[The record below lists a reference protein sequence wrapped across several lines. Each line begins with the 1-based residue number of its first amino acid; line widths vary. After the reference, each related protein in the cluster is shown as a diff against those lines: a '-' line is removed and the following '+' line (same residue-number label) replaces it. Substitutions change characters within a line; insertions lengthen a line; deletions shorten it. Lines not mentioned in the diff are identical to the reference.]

1 MIHPR
6 LVLIATALAA
16 TFSLQAV
23 EFNESTLA
31 LLKSPRPADRQRFFA
46 TMPTLSIEDQRLAVA
61 QLREARD
68 YWKQPIAKLVT
79 QATAGQNA
87 WSSFLKSYDEWKT
100 SVTPLLESIR
110 TDYHKDPKKIA
121 ELSKEFEQTEK
132 LRERAR
138 RAAGPAERG
147 EFARLLAA
155 CQTLHEI
162 EKWIDNPSG
171 AKIPQRATLADT
183 LATAVSGVTQDVAN
197 VKALADL
204 NAADQR
210 LAEVNKL
217 NAACRWAKPDQ
228 IRFAAILNEK
238 RAVVSLPPLRLDEKL
253 SQASTD
259 HSLEMV
265 ALKYFAHESPTPENK
280 TFGDRA
286 KKAGFDGFA
295 SGENIFAGSRNPDAA
310 YGGWWASDGHRHIMF
325 MDGVNTLGVGNGGTD
340 HWTMNPGNKSWPMAA
355 M

>member
-6 LVLIATALAA
+6 ILILAA
-16 TFSLQAV
+16 LMVSTFKGAAV
-23 EFNESTLA
+23 EFNEATLA

-46 TMPTLSIEDQRLAVA
+46 AMPTLSIDEQRMAVG

-68 YWKQPIAKLVT
+68 YWRQPIAKQLT
-79 QATAGQNA
+79 QVTAGQNA
-87 WSSFLKSYDEWKT
+87 FSSFLKAYKEWKD
-100 SVTPLLESIR
+100 SVGPLLTNIR
-110 TDYHKDPKKIA
+110 TDYQKDPKKIA
-121 ELSKEFEQTEK
+121 ELSKEFERSER
-132 LRERAR
+132 LRERAL

-147 EFARLLAA
+147 EFAKLLMT

-171 AKIPQRATLADT
+171 AKIAQRATLADT
-183 LATAVSGVTQDVAN
+183 LAGAVSGVPQDVAN
-197 VKALADL
+197 VKAIAEVKAMAQQLADIH
-204 NAADQR
+204 
-210 LAEVNKL
+210 KL

-228 IRFAAILNEK
+228 IRFAALLNE
-238 RAVVSLPPLRLDEKL
+238 RRSVVSLPPLRLDEKL
-253 SQASTD
+253 CDASAN

-265 ALKYFAHESPTPENK
+265 ALKYFAHESPTPEKK

-286 KKAGFDGFA
+286 KLAGFDGFA
-295 SGENIFAGSRNPDAA
+295 SGENIFAGSRSPDAA

-340 HWTMNPGNKSWPMAA
+340 HWTMNPGNKSWPVAA

>member
-1 MIHPR
+1 MTHTR
-6 LVLIATALAA
+6 VALLTAILASTLGVHA
-16 TFSLQAV
+16 A
-23 EFNESTLA
+23 EFNDSTLA
-31 LLKSPRPADRQRFFA
+31 LLKSPRPTDRQRFFA
-46 TMPTLSIEDQRLAVA
+46 MMPSLSIEDQRFAVA

-68 YWKQPIAKLVT
+68 FWRQPIVKQVT
-79 QATAGQNA
+79 QATTGQNA
-87 WSSFLKSYDEWKT
+87 WSSFLKAHNEWKDT
-100 SVTPLLESIR
+100 VTPLLANIR

-121 ELSKEFEQTEK
+121 ELTKEFERSER

-138 RAAGPAERG
+138 RAAEPAERG
-147 EFARLLAA
+147 EFAKLLAA

-171 AKIPQRATLADT
+171 AKIVQRATLADT
-183 LATAVSGVTQDVAN
+183 LAGAVSGVPQDMAN
-197 VKALADL
+197 VKALAEL
-204 NAADQR
+204 NETERR
-210 LAEVNKL
+210 LAEIHKL
-217 NAACRWAKPDQ
+217 NASCRWAKPDQ

-238 RAVVSLPPLRLDEKL
+238 RAVVNLPPLRLDEKL

-265 ALKYFAHESPTPENK
+265 ALKYFSHESPTPENK

-295 SGENIFAGSRNPDAA
+295 SGENIFAGSRSPESA

-325 MDGVNTLGVGNGGTD
+325 MDGVNTLGVGTGGTD
-340 HWTMNPGNKSWPMAA
+340 HWTMNPGNKSWSAA
-355 M
+355 IM